1 MFTRDEIAFYKAEES
16 GRYLALRAVLRARG
30 LPDWFDTVDHS
41 GHIYRDWR
49 PFRPSTANVYYV
61 AAHRKWDGKR
71 FRKSL
76 EMMHRCPVGGF
87 RTLQEAEAAA
97 KQINAALPANAKY
110 PLAEE
115 IRLTFLH
122 MERAAVHEAREA
134 EALEAEA
141 LAA

>member
-1 MFTRDEIAFYKAEES
+1 MTRNEIAFYRAEES
-16 GRYLALRAVLRARG
+16 GRYLSLRAALRARG
-30 LPDWFDTVDHS
+30 LPDWFDTVNHF

-49 PFRPSTANVYYV
+49 PFKPSTSDVYYV
-61 AAHRKWDGKR
+61 AANRKWDGKR

-76 EMMHRCPVGGF
+76 EMLYRCPVGGF
-87 RTLQEAEAAA
+87 RTLQEAKAAA

>member
-1 MFTRDEIAFYKAEES
+1 MTLNEIAFYRAEES
-16 GRYLALRAVLRARG
+16 GRYLELRAALRKRG
-30 LPDWFDTVDHS
+30 LPDWFDTVDYNGS
-41 GHIYRDWR
+41 IYRDWR
-49 PFRPSTANVYYV
+49 PFKPSTSDVYFV

-76 EMMHRCPVGGF
+76 EMLYRCPVGGF

-122 MERAAVHEAREA
+122 MERAAVHKAREA

>member
-1 MFTRDEIAFYKAEES
+1 MTRNEIAFYRAEES
-16 GRYLALRAVLRARG
+16 GRYLALRAALRKRG
-30 LPDWFDTVDHS
+30 LPDWFDTVDYNGS
-41 GHIYRDWR
+41 IYRAWR
-49 PFRPSTANVYYV
+49 PFKPSTSDVYFV

-76 EMMHRCPVGGF
+76 EMLYRCPVGGF